1 MKTVPP
7 EPPPIPRARLSLGL
21 TGHRDANSAFL
32 ANKADI
38 AAVLDTIF
46 DLIAAAVASAGATV
60 DTAPPRLH
68 TLLSDGADQLAAHGA
83 ITRGWELVAPLPFGR
98 RLNAA
103 INAQPRTPQDARAL
117 LAGRPAADPGTEARA
132 RAIYELSDA
141 ARLFEL
147 SERDALIADIWL
159 ANLDAPQDSTA
170 LQVFDAAASA
180 RVELAARVMIE
191 QSDLLIAIWDGA
203 ERFFVGGTGHTIA
216 VAVDLG
222 APVIWI
228 DARAPQDWRF
238 LQAPEALHARPND
251 AAPQLAREATLA
263 ALVRAALLPDGGDA
277 EKDGRKGSSDGV
289 RSLSADAWRARS
301 HPLSHAYRRIEALFG
316 GGPKPLRRLR
326 QTYERPDAVSAG
338 SGAAVL
344 AALQALPGADPAI
357 ADAIEARALR
367 RFAWADG
374 ISSRLSDVYRG
385 GMTASFLL
393 SASAIVAGVLYL
405 PFGSGA
411 QKGPFAAAE
420 FLLLAAI
427 LAITSLGQRER
438 WHDRWLETRRVAEY
452 LRHSSVLLALGV
464 ARPPGRWPR
473 GSQTSWPEWYARHT
487 LREVGLPRVAVT
499 SAYLRAALEGLLDR
513 HVIAQR
519 DYHAAKARRLTAV
532 HRNLDWLSET
542 SFVLAVI
549 SVALFLLLLIGGATG
564 FVTSE
569 GLAHASKW
577 FTLLSVILP
586 ALGAAVSGIRYFGDF
601 ERFAAISEV
610 TAEKLDGVHQRIDL
624 LSAAADTLDYD
635 RISDL
640 VHAADDIVV
649 TEIERWQSVFGGK
662 HITVPV

>member
-1 MKTVPP
+1 V
-7 EPPPIPRARLSLGL
+7 
-21 TGHRDANSAFL
+21 TGHRNANPTFQ
-32 ANKADI
+32 ANRVGVE
-38 AAVLDTIF
+38 AVLETIF
-46 DLIAAAVASAGATV
+46 DLIEAAVTALPSSAEAAS
-60 DTAPPRLH
+60 PRLH
-68 TLLSDGADQLAAHGA
+68 TLLADGTDQLAAESA
-83 ITRGWELVAPLPFGR
+83 RARGWELVAPLPFGR
-98 RLNAA
+98 ALNAA
-103 INAQPRTPQDARAL
+103 INAQPKTPQDALAL
-117 LAGRPAADPGTEARA
+117 LDGRPAVDPQTEGRA
-132 RAIYELSDA
+132 QAIHQLTDA

-147 SERDALIADIWL
+147 SERDALITRHFL
-159 ANLDAPQDSTA
+159 AVVEDPHDATA

-191 QSDLLIAIWDGA
+191 QSDLIVAVWDGA
-203 ERFFVGGTGHTIA
+203 ERFFVGGTGHTIS

-222 APVIWI
+222 APVILI
-228 DARAPQDWRF
+228 DAGAPEDWRF
-238 LQAPEALHARPND
+238 LHAPEALHVRPD
-251 AAPQLAREATLA
+251 EAAPQLGREATLT
-263 ALVRAALLPDGGDA
+263 ALVRAALLPDGGKA
-277 EKDGRKGSSDGV
+277 ETDGRKGPADGV

-316 GGPKPLRRLR
+316 GGPRPLRRLR
-326 QTYERPDAVSAG
+326 QTYERPDAVSTG
-338 SGAAVL
+338 SGADVLAVL
-344 AALQALPGADPAI
+344 RALPGADAGI
-357 ADAIEARALR
+357 AEAIEWGALR

-385 GMTASFLL
+385 GMTTSFLL

-452 LRHSSVLLALGV
+452 LRHSAVLLAVGV

-473 GSQTSWPEWYARHT
+473 GSQTSWPEWYARHA
-487 LREVGLPRVAVT
+487 LREIGLPHVVIT
-499 SAYLRAALEGLLDR
+499 SSYLRAALEGLLDR

-519 DYHAAKARRLTAV
+519 DYHAAKAKRLTAV

-549 SVALFLLLLIGGATG
+549 SVAMFLMLLIGGATG
-564 FVTSE
+564 VVTSD

-586 ALGAAVSGIRYFGDF
+586 AVGAAVSGIRYFGDF

-610 TAEKLDGVHQRIDL
+610 TAEKLEGVHQRIDL
-624 LSAAADTLDYD
+624 LLTAAPDTVDYD
-635 RISDL
+635 RVSDL
-640 VHAADDIVV
+640 VHACDDIVV